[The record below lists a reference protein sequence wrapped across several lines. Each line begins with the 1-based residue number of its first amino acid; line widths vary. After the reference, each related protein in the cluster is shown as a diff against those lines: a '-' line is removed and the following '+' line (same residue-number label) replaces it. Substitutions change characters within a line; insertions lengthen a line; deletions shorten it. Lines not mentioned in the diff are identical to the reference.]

1 LKEKG
6 LKDKRLPPGIIT
18 NAAELSNCRPSV
30 LNQYLEANLLIRNHM
45 SWNNFVEENFD
56 DIVASISIKKGAYK
70 TEGENKKSFVEMSLA
85 LQKYTTNLSNM

>member
-1 LKEKG
+1 
-6 LKDKRLPPGIIT
+6 
-18 NAAELSNCRPSV
+18 
-30 LNQYLEANLLIRNHM
+30 M

-56 DIVASISIKKGAYK
+56 DIVASVSIKKGAYK